1 MKSWRKA
8 IVGTDATVSQAIAA
22 IESGSIQVA
31 LVLDG
36 SGRLAGI
43 VTDGDIRNFR
53 ARPLTS

>member
-8 IVGTDATVSQAIAA
+8 IVGTDATVSEAIAA

-36 SGRLAGI
+36 SGRPVGTVTAMTFAAACCAG
-43 VTDGDIRNFR
+43 
-53 ARPLTS
+53 